1 MLFYRLILISFSFFV
16 LEATPTYAQEM
27 RGTTIKSSS
36 ELDYPPFS
44 VVLKDGTASGFSV
57 ELLKATLETMG
68 KKVEFNVDEW
78 SKIKQALKDG
88 KIDVLPAVGITD
100 ERKKYYDFTIPYIHM
115 HGAVFTR
122 DDYQQIKREEDINN
136 KILVVMKDDNA
147 EEYLKRNNIGKEII
161 TFSTY
166 SKAFNALSAGKY
178 DAIVV
183 QKLIGIELLKKLK
196 IKNIKVSGFLLHGFE
211 QKFCFAV
218 KNGDKELLS
227 LLNEG
232 LSIIISNG
240 THERIYKKWFQDT
253 EMDPEL
259 NLYFVMA
266 SVSLLVLFLI
276 VLIGGLVRN
285 RILKKRVLEKTRE
298 QEKIQSYLDVAQVL
312 IMALDNNQNVTMINK
327 KGADILG
334 YKKEDIIGKNFI
346 ENFIPKII
354 RQDISNLGD
363 KVIKQKEINTEHENH
378 ILTKSGQERL
388 LSWKNSKLL
397 DDEGHTI
404 GILTAG
410 EDITDKR
417 EKEKKYFEQSN
428 LAHMG
433 EMISM
438 IAHQWRQP
446 LSSISSIS
454 STLSFDVMMDNY
466 KKDFFAA
473 RLNSIAEI
481 SQHLSTTIDDFR
493 NFYKPDKKVVTLQL
507 EELVLKPLSI
517 IRPSLFNN
525 DIEIIEEYNSK
536 EEIEVYDNEMI
547 QVILN
552 LFKNAQDNFQ
562 ENETKDPYIK
572 IITENRTITICDNGG
587 GIPEDI
593 IEKIFDPYFSTKEE
607 KNGTGLGL
615 HMSKT
620 IIEDHHNGKLNVEN
634 RDGGVCFIIEL

>member
-1 MLFYRLILISFSFFV
+1 MLFYRLILILISFSFFV
-16 LEATPTYAQEM
+16 LEATPTNAQEM

-44 VVLKDGTASGFSV
+44 VILKDGTASGFSV

-78 SKIKQALKDG
+78 SKIKEALENG
-88 KIDVLPAVGITD
+88 NIDVLPLVAITD
-100 ERKKYYDFTIPYIHM
+100 ERAEYYDFTIPYLRM

-122 DDYQQIKREEDINN
+122 EDYKHISRAEDINN
-136 KILVVMKDDNA
+136 KILVAMKDDYA
-147 EEYLKRNNIGKEII
+147 HEYLKKNNIGQVII
-161 TFSTY
+161 TFGSY
-166 SKAFNALSAGKY
+166 EEAFKELSSGKY
-178 DAIVV
+178 DAVVV
-183 QKLIGIELLKKLK
+183 QKLVGFELIKKLK
-196 IKNIKVSGFLLHGFE
+196 LNNIKVSDFLLHDFE

-218 KNGDKELLS
+218 KSGDKELLS

-240 THERIYKKWFQDT
+240 TYEKIYEKWFRDT
-253 EMDPEL
+253 DAYSGTKDTFI
-259 NLYFVMA
+259 NLLIFIVF
-266 SVSLLVLFLI
+266 LFLSI
-276 VLIGGLVRN
+276 LIGGLVRN

-346 ENFIPKII
+346 ENFIPEII

-417 EKEKKYFEQSN
+417 
-428 LAHMG
+428 
-433 EMISM
+433 
-438 IAHQWRQP
+438 
-446 LSSISSIS
+446 
-454 STLSFDVMMDNY
+454 
-466 KKDFFAA
+466 
-473 RLNSIAEI
+473 
-481 SQHLSTTIDDFR
+481 
-493 NFYKPDKKVVTLQL
+493 
-507 EELVLKPLSI
+507 
-517 IRPSLFNN
+517 
-525 DIEIIEEYNSK
+525 
-536 EEIEVYDNEMI
+536 
-547 QVILN
+547 
-552 LFKNAQDNFQ
+552 
-562 ENETKDPYIK
+562 
-572 IITENRTITICDNGG
+572 
-587 GIPEDI
+587 
-593 IEKIFDPYFSTKEE
+593 
-607 KNGTGLGL
+607 
-615 HMSKT
+615 
-620 IIEDHHNGKLNVEN
+620 
-634 RDGGVCFIIEL
+634 